1 MADTVKIM
9 AETSAQVATN
19 INGTE
24 YRAKNGYFE
33 MAPEHAKAHCAFGN
47 LPTPS
52 AMLPVGRRSG
62 YRCVNPACGFASF
75 FVTCSQ
81 CNGHC
86 ERES

>member
-1 MADTVKIM
+1 MSGDTVRIS
-9 AETSAQVATN
+9 AETRAQVATN

-24 YRAKNGYFE
+24 YRAKGGYFE
-33 MAPEHAKAHCAFGN
+33 MAPEHAEAHRRFGN

-62 YRCVNPACGFASF
+62 YRCRRCGFASF